1 MPRKGI
7 LKRFIVFSRFLSLR
21 KMKDC
26 LPQNA
31 TLPFSVLEKILKWRK
46 RKGGGGERR
55 GWAFTLLFGGGKS
68 ICRLTLTVF
77 YVSFPISK

>member
-7 LKRFIVFSRFLSLR
+7 LKRFIVFSSFLSLR
-21 KMKDC
+21 NMKDC

-46 RKGGGGERR
+46 KKGGGREISMGIYLSERES
-55 GWAFTLLFGGGKS
+55 LFAD
-68 ICRLTLTVF
+68 LH
-77 YVSFPISK
+77 